1 MKKLLTPCS
10 YQKET
15 VYAED
20 TLIFPK
26 ILASDRENQQY
37 QVNIDFTDSVDDSMG
52 EYNREAD
59 MMDKQNKTDCC
70 TQTITCNNVAQN
82 SCAEVQ
88 TLYNFCCYENDPEFE
103 MHLATIVKNTLFELN
118 IVTSNYEKEKAETYV
133 KMEVIGATKSMQNEK
148 FENEGL
154 STLNDTNSKFILY
167 LQDPDFEIYEATI
180 VKNEARHNGGEC
192 GATNSEKN
200 SETYLKY
207 AQVCSISV

>member
-59 MMDKQNKTDCC
+59 MTYKQNKTDCC

-82 SCAEVQ
+82 PCAEVQ

-192 GATNSEKN
+192 GATNSEKS